1 MTRHGAR
8 LRWTGWVL
16 EVALLVAPGVSLAS
30 EGAIETALVEREKA
44 FARAVAAK
52 DMDRFLEFWADD
64 GAVFPPGAPIANGK
78 VAIRAEWGA
87 LLSDKEAS
95 LAWTPARAEVARS
108 GDLGYTWG
116 TYVLTRMRDGKE
128 DTRRTGKYLTIW
140 RRGADGTWRVAA
152 DIGSPDPT
160 PEPASG
166 K

>member
-1 MTRHGAR
+1 MTRHGKR
-8 LRWTGWVL
+8 IGWTGLVL
-16 EVALLVAPGVSLAS
+16 AVALLLAPAVALAAD
-30 EGAIETALVEREKA
+30 GAIESALVEREKA
-44 FARAVAAK
+44 FARAVASR
-52 DMDRFLEFWADD
+52 DMDRFLDFWVDD

-87 LLSDKEAS
+87 LLSDQDAS

-116 TYVLTRMRDGKE
+116 TYVLTRTRDGKE
-128 DTRRTGKYLTIW
+128 TTRRTGKYLTIW

-152 DIGSPDPT
+152 DIGSPDPP